1 MIPKRIIQIYQN
13 HNLPLIYRIGQEIIK
28 EKCNDYEYIF
38 YTNRLMTIFINTY
51 FPQYIDLYNSL
62 IECNK
67 NTLFI
72 LLELYKNGGIY
83 LENDVILYKNFDE
96 ILENNCC
103 ILPFSKNN
111 IIDKYCICANIRNK
125 FIFHII
131 LRISITYNN
140 NSNFINNK
148 IIYDLY
154 KTYKENN
161 SYKNKNKN
169 QNENQNQNETQNENQ
184 NENLDIKIIYGEYN
198 NCFGD
203 FLYNIKINSET
214 NNYPDWFKNNIYNI
228 TTKNKVKNILQNDIK
243 WLDNITYSLL

>member
-13 HNLPLIYRIGQEIIK
+13 HNLPMIYRISQDIIK
-28 EKCNDYEYIF
+28 EKCSDYQYIL
-38 YTNRLMTIFINTY
+38 YTNRLMTIFINNY
-51 FPQYIDLYNSL
+51 FPQYIDLYESL
-62 IECNK
+62 LECNK
-67 NTLFI
+67 TTLFI

-111 IIDKYCICANIRNK
+111 MIDKYCICTNIKNK
-125 FIFHII
+125 FIFNII

-161 SYKNKNKN
+161 SYKNKKH
-169 QNENQNQNETQNENQ
+169 NQ

-198 NCFGD
+198 DCFGN

-243 WLDNITYSLL
+243 WLDNITYTLL

>member
-62 IECNK
+62 IEYNK

-83 LENDVILYKNFDE
+83 LENDVILYKNFDK

-111 IIDKYCICANIRNK
+111 MIDKYCICANIRNK

-154 KTYKENN
+154 KTYKTRPRREMRGRGSSRSSRSSYSRSSYYSGGSSSSSKSVSS
-161 SYKNKNKN
+161 SYKYSYSRYKTPSATSNKYYS
-169 QNENQNQNETQNENQ
+169 TQY
-184 NENLDIKIIYGEYN
+184 KKTYN
-198 NCFGD
+198 
-203 FLYNIKINSET
+203 
-214 NNYPDWFKNNIYNI
+214 
-228 TTKNKVKNILQNDIK
+228 
-243 WLDNITYSLL
+243 